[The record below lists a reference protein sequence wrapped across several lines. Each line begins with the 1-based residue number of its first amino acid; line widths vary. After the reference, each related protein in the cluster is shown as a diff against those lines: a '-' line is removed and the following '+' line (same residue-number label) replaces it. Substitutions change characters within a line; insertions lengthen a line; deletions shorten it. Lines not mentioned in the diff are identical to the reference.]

1 MPKAGKILICIILFT
16 LLASALLP
24 STTTANNNSW
34 WNESFSYKQEIIIP
48 IDTSLEHAKFQPIDI
63 KIDLENPCWAKNE
76 NEHSIRVIFE
86 KDGQFKELECQIYN
100 LKYSTNYE
108 IRSCNLVFLIPE
120 EANGK
125 EKYYL
130 YYDDED
136 KSGPNYLDHVKVED
150 SYYQYEPIPGYS
162 VESNFFNI
170 IDDEYNIYQISY
182 KGKAL
187 GRGRS
192 QYVFKLKDGSKDI
205 KPENGDLF
213 SIFDFSFFD
222 ENAKKVEDY
231 ISTSDELVS
240 KEIIV
245 DGNLMVNVVVVSKSK
260 NDEAQT
266 TAYYKYYHCP
276 SKDKRIHVEVKH
288 EAKKDIKLT
297 KKDALALGTYAH
309 LQVTK
314 SKSKTIKE
322 LNFGKIF
329 PYLHLYNKKDF
340 ISEYKIDTNPNYVPP
355 PKNLPSVIGIDDNV
369 DLGKKA
375 WISFDEGKE
384 GVSNGLIFNSN
395 SVLKSGYDEKDGITI
410 GAYQDV
416 DPHLPGL
423 ECKHSGVTILRNL
436 YENNERDYLI
446 PTDFCAEFHANFF
459 SSKSEGYLSVEKEAE
474 IFQEL
479 AKNKPSKEN
488 IVLTNKEYKDRN
500 QLTVF
505 LHNTHSSQFGFG
517 ISALTGIN
525 VSYETVELYK
535 DNNMVRSTT
544 PSKIEMNQI
553 IEEFKKTGLEDI
565 KSFFSSFTLD
575 DISIFKKVSFS
586 DLEEGKYL
594 IKIFRKNCKLSE
606 DEKLIGFK
614 IIEVDENTKSH
625 VFCRPAGMISL
636 SVFDQN
642 NKPVNNVDFSLRYD
656 DICISNGFTNGNGK
670 VTFSVPVFL
679 KKEYFLNA
687 NYKGFNIFEEPVKLD
702 LENIFRDKKINID
715 IKRYDLQIKLIDSLG
730 LPCSII
736 SNPFLTSIKSTDS
749 LSYSD
754 KKDNSY
760 VFEDLL
766 SSSYKL
772 QLFYKNDLIEKEI
785 DVDSNKE
792 LELVF
797 PVEYNLNSNIF
808 NIRGEEIED
817 WKIIL
822 SRMDTELN
830 FVSSEPFINLPP
842 GNYDVKAYSDGKL
855 ISKSKVEIT
864 GDTYFPVITKEQP
877 LYPSIIVLLSI
888 ILLFSGC
895 LILLKKKKYISAV
908 LLVVIILC
916 MSSLVMPWW
925 SIYGIS
931 SSKNVETSSNMY
943 LMPTNL
949 VTMTS
954 NSEYSAGQVSSIP
967 NILLSALNIVIALI
981 ISGCTSL
988 FLYILFEKR
997 LKKKLNLILFFLGF
1011 SSLFS
1016 SILLFSY
1023 SISEF
1028 ANVAIGSFI
1037 GNGNL
1042 DISLPLEN
1050 NYETINCSW
1059 GPNIGFYLL
1068 ILSGILLLFVMI
1080 LKLKQRFV
1088 KLEN

>member
-16 LLASALLP
+16 MLTSVLAP
-24 STTTANNNSW
+24 STTATKTPW

-48 IDTSLEHAKFQPIDI
+48 IDTKLEHAKFQPIDI
-63 KIDLENPCWAKNE
+63 KIDFENPCWAKNE
-76 NEHSIRVIFE
+76 NKHSVRVIFE
-86 KDGQFKELECQIYN
+86 KDGYFKELECQIYN

-108 IRSCNLVFLIPE
+108 IRSCNLVFLTPE

-150 SYYQYEPIPGYS
+150 SYYQYTPIPGYS

-170 IDDEYNIYQISY
+170 IDDGYSIYQISY

-213 SIFDFSFFD
+213 AIFDFSFFD

-231 ISTSDELVS
+231 LSTSDELVS

-245 DGNLMVNVVVVSKSK
+245 DGNLMANVLIISKSK

-309 LQVTK
+309 LQVTE

-340 ISEYKIDTNPNYVPP
+340 VSEYKIDTNPKYVPP
-355 PKNLPSVIGIDDNV
+355 PGNLPYVISIDDNV

-375 WISFDEGKE
+375 WVSFDEGKE
-384 GVSNGLIFNSN
+384 GVSNSLIFNSN

-446 PTDFCAEFHANFF
+446 PKDFRVEFHADFF
-459 SSKSEGYLSVEKEAE
+459 SSKSEGYLRVQKEAE

-479 AKNKPSKEN
+479 AKSKPSKET
-488 IVLTNKEYKDRN
+488 IVLTNKRYKDKN

-505 LHNTHSSQFGFG
+505 LHNARSSQFGFG
-517 ISALTGIN
+517 ISTLTGLN

-535 DNNMVRSTT
+535 DNNMVRSST
-544 PSKIEMNQI
+544 PYKIEMDQI
-553 IEEFKKTGLEDI
+553 IEDFKKTGLEDI
-565 KSFFSSFTLD
+565 KSFFSSFNLD

-614 IIEVDENTKSH
+614 IIEVAGDTKSH
-625 VFCRPAGMISL
+625 VFCRPSGMISL

-642 NKPVNNVDFSLRYD
+642 NKPVNNVDFSLKYD
-656 DICISNGFTNGNGK
+656 DICVSNSFTTDNGK
-670 VTFSVPVFL
+670 VTFSTPVFL
-679 KKEYFLNA
+679 NKEYFLNA
-687 NYKGFNIFEEPVKLD
+687 NYKGFNIFEEPVKLG
-702 LENIFRDKKINID
+702 LKNIFRDKKINID
-715 IKRYDLQIKLIDSLG
+715 IKRYDLQLKLTDSLG
-730 LPCSII
+730 LPCSINL
-736 SNPFLTSIKSTDS
+736 NPFLTSIKSTDS

-760 VFEDLL
+760 VFNNLL
-766 SSSYKL
+766 SSSYKI
-772 QLFYKNDLIEKEI
+772 QIFYKNDLIEKEI

-808 NIRGEEIED
+808 NIRGEKIDD

-822 SRMDTELN
+822 SRMDKEME
-830 FVSSEPFINLPP
+830 FDSSEPFIDVPA
-842 GNYDVKAYSDGKL
+842 GNYDVKAYSDGQL

-864 GDTYFPVITKEQP
+864 GDTYFPIITKEQP

-888 ILLFSGC
+888 IILFSGC

-908 LLVVIILC
+908 LLVIIILC
-916 MSSLVMPWW
+916 MISLATPWW
-925 SIYGIS
+925 SIDGIS
-931 SSKNVETSSNMY
+931 NSKNVGTSSNMY
-943 LMPTNL
+943 LLPTNL
-949 VTMTS
+949 VTITS
-954 NSEYSAGQVSSIP
+954 NSEYSSGQVSSIP
-967 NILLSALNIVIALI
+967 DILLSALNIVITLVV
-981 ISGCTSL
+981 SGCTFL

-997 LKKKLNLILFFLGF
+997 LKKKLNLILFSLGF
-1011 SSLFS
+1011 SSFFS

-1028 ANVAIGSFI
+1028 ANVAVGSFI
-1037 GNGNL
+1037 GRGTL
-1042 DISLPLEN
+1042 DIQLPLEN
-1050 NYETINCSW
+1050 NYEIINCSW

-1068 ILSGILLLFVMI
+1068 ILAVLLLSLI
-1080 LKLKQRFV
+1080 LVIKLKKRFV
-1088 KLEN
+1088 KIEN